1 MRYRD
6 ALLIA
11 LLMLLS
17 AGPLFAQ
24 AEKAAPPPVAP
35 DTRAADVVAILNK
48 STFTAKRAI
57 PASENIFI
65 EDGKVIE
72 ALFALARHKNGVAL
86 PAGRTAAVSKVVLLD
101 KALQVFFANDKF
113 ALMILTKDNKSVDDM
128 TADQLVELAKQAMAV
143 LFSTKEG
150 SKPVT

>member
-6 ALLIA
+6 ALLLA

-24 AEKAAPPPVAP
+24 AEKAAEPPAAP

-48 STFTAKRAI
+48 ATFTAKRAI

-72 ALFALARHKNGVAL
+72 ALFVSARQENGVAL
-86 PAGRTAAVSKVVLLD
+86 PAGRTAAVSKVVLLG

-113 ALMILTKDNKSVDDM
+113 ALMILTKDGKSVDDM
-128 TADQLVELAKQAMAV
+128 TADQLVEVAKQGMAT
-143 LFSTKEG
+143 LFNTKDAI
-150 SKPVT
+150 KPVT

>member
-24 AEKAAPPPVAP
+24 AEKAAPPPAAP
-35 DTRAADVVAILNK
+35 DTRAADVVATLNK
-48 STFTAKRAI
+48 STFTARKAI

-72 ALFALARHKNGVAL
+72 SLFNMARQENGVAL
-86 PAGRTAAVSKVVLLD
+86 PAGRTAAVSKVVLMD

-113 ALMILTKDNKSVDDM
+113 ALMILTKDHKSVDDM
-128 TADQLVELAKQAMAV
+128 TADQLVELAKQAMV
-143 LFSTKEG
+143 TLFSTKEG
-150 SKPVT
+150 TTPVT

>member
-24 AEKAAPPPVAP
+24 AEKAAPPPAAP
-35 DTRAADVVAILNK
+35 DTRAADVVAALNK

-72 ALFALARHKNGVAL
+72 SLFSLARQENGVAL
-86 PAGRTAAVSKVVLLD
+86 AAGRTAAVSKVVLLG
-101 KALQVFFANDKF
+101 KALHVFFANDKF
-113 ALMILTKDNKSVDDM
+113 ALMILTKGAKSVDDM
-128 TADQLVELAKQAMAV
+128 TADQLVELAKQAMAP
-143 LFSTKEG
+143 LFITKEG
-150 SKPVT
+150 MTPVT

>member
-6 ALLIA
+6 WLLIA

-24 AEKAAPPPVAP
+24 AEKAAPPPAAP
-35 DTRAADVVAILNK
+35 DTRAADAMAILNK
-48 STFTAKRAI
+48 FTFTAKRAI

-65 EDGKVIE
+65 EDRKVIE
-72 ALFALARHKNGVAL
+72 ALFGLVRRENGIAL

-113 ALMILTKDNKSVDDM
+113 ALMILTKDGKSVDDM
-128 TADQLVELAKQAMAV
+128 TADQLVEMAKQAMAA
-143 LFSTKEG
+143 LFSTKEEMR
-150 SKPVT
+150 PIT

>member
-6 ALLIA
+6 ALLLA
-11 LLMLLS
+11 LLLLLS

-24 AEKAAPPPVAP
+24 AEKAAPPPAAP

-65 EDGKVIE
+65 ENGKVIE
-72 ALFALARHKNGVAL
+72 ALFALARQENGVAL

-101 KALQVFFANDKF
+101 KALQVFLASDKF

-128 TADQLVELAKQAMAV
+128 TADQLVEMAKQAMAV

-150 SKPVT
+150 AKPVT

>member
-1 MRYRD
+1 MRYQVV
-6 ALLIA
+6 LLIII
-11 LLMLLS
+11 LMLLS

-24 AEKAAPPPVAP
+24 AEGAAPPPAAP
-35 DTRAADVVAILNK
+35 DTRAADVMAILNK

-57 PASENIFI
+57 PASENTFI

-72 ALFALARHKNGVAL
+72 ALFALVRRENGIAL

-113 ALMILTKDNKSVDDM
+113 ALMILTKDGKSVDDM
-128 TADQLVELAKQAMAV
+128 TADQLVEIAKQAMAA

-150 SKPVT
+150 TKPVT

>member
-6 ALLIA
+6 ALLII
-11 LLMLLS
+11 LLMLLL
-17 AGPLFAQ
+17 AGPLSAQ
-24 AEKAAPPPVAP
+24 AEKAAPPPTAP
-35 DTRAADVVAILNK
+35 DNRAADVVAILNK

-72 ALFALARHKNGVAL
+72 ALFALARRENGIAL

-113 ALMILTKDNKSVDDM
+113 ALMILTKDGKSVDDM
-128 TADQLVELAKQAMAV
+128 TADQLVEMAKQAMAA
-143 LFSTKEG
+143 LFSTKEEM
-150 SKPVT
+150 KPIT